1 MTNRSPVPQPF
12 PTVPNRSQGN
22 RFLPV
27 PPFPPL

>member
-1 MTNRSPVPQPF
+1 MTKPFPRS